1 MKITKIPQYFLRF
14 VDDANFRFSLLRMF
28 GVYNGLDDER
38 YLMKAF
44 KAAMGKHLNLENPE
58 TFNEKLQW
66 LKLYDRRPE
75 YTMFVDKYRVR
86 DYIASELGREYLI
99 PLLGVWNR
107 AEDIDFDT
115 LPNRFVLKC
124 NHNSGLGMYICE
136 DKSKLSDKDIKRIK
150 RNLNKGLRQNYYL
163 TGREW
168 PYKDVPRKIIAEQYM
183 EVKTI
188 ESSGN
193 DSVVPTS
200 TLSATNRNGLPDYK
214 VHVFNGKARF
224 ILVCSQRF
232 SATGV
237 REDFFDLNW
246 NHLGVKRPAIPLSE
260 VPIPKPTSFDKMI
273 EFAERLASGIPFV
286 RIDFYDIDGTLK
298 FGEMT
303 FFPASGM
310 EAFEPESFDI
320 TFGQWLSLPSLNG

>member
-1 MKITKIPQYFLRF
+1 MNAKKIPQYFYRF
-14 VDDANFRFSLLRMF
+14 INDKSFRFSVLRMF
-28 GVYNGLDDER
+28 GLYNRWDDER
-38 YLMKAF
+38 YLVKTF
-44 KAAMGKHLNLENPE
+44 ELAMGKHLNLENPE

-99 PLLGVWNR
+99 PLLGVWDR
-107 AEDIDFDT
+107 AEDIDFDA
-115 LPNRFVLKC
+115 LPNQFVLKC

-136 DKSKLSDKDIKRIK
+136 DKSTISNNDIKRIK
-150 RNLNKGLRQNYYL
+150 RDLNKGLHQDYYL

-183 EVKTI
+183 ESRTL
-188 ESSGN
+188 ESFGN
-193 DSVVPTS
+193 DGVLPPSAV
-200 TLSATNRNGLPDYK
+200 SATSRNGLSDYK

-232 SATGV
+232 SPSGV

-246 NHLGVKRPAIPLSE
+246 NHLDVKRPAIPVSE
-260 VPIPKPTSFDKMI
+260 VPIPRPASFEKMI

-320 TFGQWLSLPSLNG
+320 TFGQWLSLPSING